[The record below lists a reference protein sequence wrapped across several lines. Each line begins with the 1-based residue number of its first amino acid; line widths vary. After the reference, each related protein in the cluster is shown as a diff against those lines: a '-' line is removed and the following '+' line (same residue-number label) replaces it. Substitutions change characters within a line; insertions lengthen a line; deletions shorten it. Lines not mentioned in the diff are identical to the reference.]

1 MKHAKTISTVQ
12 NADIKKESDLQEI
25 GNRKLPIRNVVQ
37 CSLIFI
43 IILLYVYTVTSLHQK
58 TTDTTFIKYNEAP
71 IIKPKK

>member
-1 MKHAKTISTVQ
+1 MQKQLVQFKTLTL
-12 NADIKKESDLQEI
+12 KKESDLQEI